1 MCGDSLKAETP
12 SGLLRWFTLLVRL
25 RPQRSRPSL
34 TVCVCLSVC
43 MCECVCYVC
52 NVVANHNSN
61 NTEIEGDCVL

>member
-25 RPQRSRPSL
+25 RPQRSRPSVIVCVYER
-34 TVCVCLSVC
+34 VCVCA
-43 MCECVCYVC
+43 CVCYVC

-61 NTEIEGDCVL
+61 NAEIERDCVL